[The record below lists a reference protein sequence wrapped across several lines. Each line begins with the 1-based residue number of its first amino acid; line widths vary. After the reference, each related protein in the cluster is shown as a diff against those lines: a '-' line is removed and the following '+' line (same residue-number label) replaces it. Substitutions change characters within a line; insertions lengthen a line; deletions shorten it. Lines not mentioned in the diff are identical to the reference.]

1 MKKEN
6 KQHSMLNNL
15 NMTSLKIFQLRS
27 KSFLKF
33 KKSNNHSNLLNR
45 RLQLKI
51 PHHKKM
57 SKGFSVKVLQGD
69 SA

>member
-6 KQHSMLNNL
+6 KQLSMLNNL

-33 KKSNNHSNLLNR
+33 KVKQSFKSP
-45 RLQLKI
+45 Q
-51 PHHKKM
+51 
-57 SKGFSVKVLQGD
+57 
-69 SA
+69 